1 VFGGVAGGAG
11 ACAAGDCADGACAAG
26 AEGCVEG
33 AAAAGGWLV
42 GACAEGGA
50 GVAGAEGAVEDA
62 AGGVAGLVAAG
73 GVAGDVAG
81 VGVPEAGGVCD
92 CAGTGISQSTASAAT
107 AILAPNRFGWLATGA
122 IRLSIGKNSFVV
134 RPGSACP
141 EKHALDLIGGGN
153 RFFDKDMRCFK
164 SLNLQGERLFV
175 P

>member
-50 GVAGAEGAVEDA
+50 GVAGEDA

-73 GVAGDVAG
+73 GVVGDAAG